1 MRLFVLALSL
11 VMALPALSC
20 INEFGTGTTLQS
32 KQIGF
37 TDGTQTPEEYVNGL
51 SSREP
56 QSLWAERKTTLE
68 SVLAGSPTFEQ
79 RNDYGAALIRLG
91 DYEQARV
98 FFEELEKAAPGNY
111 STAANLG
118 TAYELLGQPLK
129 ALEWI
134 KEGVRRNPA
143 SHEGSEW
150 LHVKIL
156 EAKLMLAKDPGWLK
170 THSVSGADF
179 GTGLAPAKPSLPRD
193 FLGNAKTLENVRD
206 ALFYQLH
213 ERLYFVSPPEPIV
226 ADLLF
231 DLGNAL
237 AHTLSLEHASAVYG
251 LSLEFKPDKPVA
263 ARRKRLDSMIEW
275 AALKDDLLGLGAFLA
290 LVGLVVGLIVL
301 LVLRVSRR
309 NRNATRPA
317 STHNG

>member
-1 MRLFVLALSL
+1 MRLLVLALSL
-11 VMALPALSC
+11 VLAFPAVSC
-20 INEFGTGTTLQS
+20 INEFGTGTNLQA

-37 TDGTQTPEEYVNGL
+37 QDGTVLPEDYVNNL
-51 SSREP
+51 RSSAPRSHWVEKK
-56 QSLWAERKTTLE
+56 AVLE
-68 SVLAGSPTFEQ
+68 LALAGTPTFEQ
-79 RNDYGAALIRLG
+79 RNDYGAALIRVG

-98 FFEELEKAAPGNY
+98 FFEELEKSAPGNY

-118 TAYELLGQPLK
+118 TAYELLGQPVK

-156 EAKLMLAKDPGWLK
+156 EAKLMLAKEPGWLK
-170 THSVSGADF
+170 SHSVSGADF
-179 GTGLAPAKPSLPRD
+179 GTEPAPAKPSLPRD
-193 FLGNAKTLENVRD
+193 FLGNPKSLEGVRD
-206 ALFYQLH
+206 SLFYQLH

-263 ARRKRLDSMIEW
+263 KRREHLDSMIQW
-275 AALKDDLLGLGAFLA
+275 AALKEELMGLGVPLI
-290 LVGLVVGLIVL
+290 LVALVVGLIVL
-301 LVLRVSRR
+301 KIRQAARR
-309 NRNATRPA
+309 HRNASPPT
-317 STHNG
+317 TG

>member
-1 MRLFVLALSL
+1 MPPMRLILLALSL
-11 VMALPALSC
+11 VVAFPAVSC
-20 INEFGTGTTLQS
+20 INEFGTGTNLQS

-37 TDGTQTPEEYVNGL
+37 TEGTQTPEEYVRSL
-51 SSREP
+51 SSSEP
-56 QSLWAERKTTLE
+56 KSTWVERKAALE
-68 SVLAGSPTFEQ
+68 TVLAGSPTFEQ

-98 FFEELEKAAPGNY
+98 FFEELEKTAPGNY

-118 TAYELLGQPLK
+118 TAYELLGQPAR

-156 EAKLMLAKDPGWLK
+156 EAKLMLAKEPGWLK
-170 THSVSGADF
+170 SHSVSGADF
-179 GTGLAPAKPSLPRD
+179 GTGPAPARPALPHD
-193 FLGNAKTLENVRD
+193 FLGKAKTLENVRD
-206 ALFYQLH
+206 ALHYQLH

-237 AHTLSLEHASAVYG
+237 AHTLSLEHAYEVYG

-263 ARRKRLDSMIEW
+263 QRREHLDSMIQW
-275 AALKDDLLGLGAFLA
+275 ASLKEELMGLGIPLA
-290 LVGLVVGLIVL
+290 LVVLVVALIVTKI
-301 LVLRVSRR
+301 RQAARR
-309 NRNATRPA
+309 QRNASRP
-317 STHNG
+317 TTG